1 MGYYVEPE
9 NILTEIV
16 EDENEDILII
26 PYLYLTIDNQ
36 RHGLETQAKFLML
49 LTPHP

>member
-1 MGYYVEPE
+1 MTTKITPRMSFT
-9 NILTEIV
+9 ILNKQMTQINTTERF
-16 EDENEDILII
+16 
-26 PYLYLTIDNQ
+26 TAAIDNQ

>member
-1 MGYYVEPE
+1 MTKGSSNVLYFLVEVYARKLRNEPE
-9 NILTEIV
+9 TIRQS
-16 EDENEDILII
+16 
-26 PYLYLTIDNQ
+26 IDNQ